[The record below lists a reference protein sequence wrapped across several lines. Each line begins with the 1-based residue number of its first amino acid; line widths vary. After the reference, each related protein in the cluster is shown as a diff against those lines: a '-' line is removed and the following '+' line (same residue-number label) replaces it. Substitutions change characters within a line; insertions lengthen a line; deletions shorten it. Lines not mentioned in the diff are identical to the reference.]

1 MFKDSEFG
9 ITNTIDC
16 WRKTEKRCLPPLSPL
31 FNTFLF
37 LSFPSAGSVCVAQTD
52 FILLALCHSYPQV
65 LVWQVHVAM
74 LVTSFSWLLAYDIV
88 VKTQAFE
95 FQMAHAAP
103 ICSVSFQSSVIC
115 IGLP

>member
-16 WRKTEKRCLPPLSPL
+16 WRKTEKRCLPPISPL
-31 FNTFLF
+31 FSTSLF
-37 LSFPSAGSVCVAQTD
+37 PSFASAGSVGVAQTH
-52 FILLALCHSYPQV
+52 FILLVLCHSYPQV

-74 LVTSFSWLLAYDIV
+74 LVTSFSWLLTCDIV

-95 FQMAHAAP
+95 FQMAYATP
-103 ICSVSFQSSVIC
+103 ICSVSFQSSVI
-115 IGLP
+115 